1 MQNLLDFIRKYHDWF
16 LLVILELVSFF
27 LLFSFEHY
35 PNSVWFTSANRVAA
49 SVNGLYA
56 DAVSYLHLQQV
67 NTALTQRNV
76 MLQMQ
81 VDNLREQLRDA
92 RVDTGLTNERMV
104 SSLAG
109 YKMIGARVVQN
120 SIREKNNYLVIN
132 KGEADGIRP
141 EMGVVSGTGVVG
153 IVYLTGARYSLVL
166 PLINSKSS
174 ISCRIRGQRFFGF
187 LKWEGGSPVHAYL
200 DDIPRYAR
208 LKGGEFVE
216 TSGYSSIFPPGLFV
230 GQVRKVT
237 NSDDGLSYRL
247 DIGLATDFANLR
259 DVVVIASENKAS
271 IDTLRVHALE
281 AVEALDQ

>member
-27 LLFSFEHY
+27 LLFSFERY

-92 RVDTGLTNERMV
+92 KVDTGLTNERMV

-109 YKMIGARVVQN
+109 YKLIGARVVQN
-120 SIREKNNYLVIN
+120 SIREKTIIWLST
-132 KGEADGIRP
+132 KARP
-141 EMGVVSGTGVVG
+141 TAYGPKWG
-153 IVYLTGARYSLVL
+153 LCPAPAWWVL
-166 PLINSKSS
+166 S
-174 ISCRIRGQRFFGF
+174 
-187 LKWEGGSPVHAYL
+187 
-200 DDIPRYAR
+200 
-208 LKGGEFVE
+208 
-216 TSGYSSIFPPGLFV
+216 T
-230 GQVRKVT
+230 
-237 NSDDGLSYRL
+237 
-247 DIGLATDFANLR
+247 
-259 DVVVIASENKAS
+259 
-271 IDTLRVHALE
+271 
-281 AVEALDQ
+281 